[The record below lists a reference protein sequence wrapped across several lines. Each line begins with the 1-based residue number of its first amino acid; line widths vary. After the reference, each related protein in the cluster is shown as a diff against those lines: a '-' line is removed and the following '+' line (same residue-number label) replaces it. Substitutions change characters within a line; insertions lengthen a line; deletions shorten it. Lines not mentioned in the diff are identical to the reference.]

1 MEKKERKF
9 DSGRY
14 IYDMVNLIKECK
26 RLGRPLTDKEI
37 KPFIIGERNHESYYD

>member
-1 MEKKERKF
+1 MEKEEEKF

-26 RLGRPLTDKEI
+26 RLGRPLNDEEI
-37 KPFIIGERNHESYYD
+37 KPFIIGEREHGSYYD